1 VKRWLKVLT
10 LIFVVVV
17 VVVVVLV
24 GAVDAV
30 TAETLPGR
38 AGVVITIA
46 VAVTGVAAAR

>member
-1 VKRWLKVLT
+1 VFP

-30 TAETLPGR
+30 AARTTPGS
-38 AGVVITIA
+38 AGVVNA
-46 VAVTGVAAAR
+46 VAVTVDGVAAVR